1 MKSADLKSEGGS
13 LMNREKVKVFKSASG
28 YSQVVNS
35 NRKARII
42 LYACLV
48 MLVMLIMPLTH
59 ISYASEGGT
68 SSFTPGAQGDFGLNY
83 YPQGLYFR
91 ENIVYTSGKLDK
103 YPAATFDTEAGP
115 VAVNAD
121 LEAKVW
127 FNLFQI
133 VYSSNVSILGGR
145 YFANMNI
152 PIGIDANLKGE
163 GYIPAAPEAGII
175 DKQDIT
181 TTGLGDI
188 QVVPFGIV
196 WDKGN
201 LHFLF
206 AQNLVLNTGRYNAL
220 KSNNMGRNYFSYDE
234 VVGVTWLDETNG
246 HEASFMAGY
255 MINTKNQATD
265 YKTGNEF
272 HVDYTLAQFL
282 SKQFGLGVVGY
293 YYKQVTDD
301 ESPTL
306 DSINTINKAMGLAT
320 PGGYKSKGAAVG
332 PAVIFTPNIVGHDVN
347 LIAKW
352 LHEFS
357 MDNRLEGEWV
367 WLSAVVKF

>member
-1 MKSADLKSEGGS
+1 
-13 LMNREKVKVFKSASG
+13 MNKEKVKVSKSASG
-28 YSQVVNS
+28 YSQVVNP
-35 NRKARII
+35 NLKARII
-42 LYACLV
+42 LYACLG
-48 MLVMLIMPLTH
+48 MLVMLIIPLKH

-91 ENIVYTSGKLDK
+91 ENIVYTDGTLKNYPVQPGVNAKLD
-103 YPAATFDTEAGP
+103 AE
-115 VAVNAD
+115 
-121 LEAKVW
+121 VW

-133 VYSSNVSILGGR
+133 VYSSNVNILGGR
-145 YFANMNI
+145 YFANVNI
-152 PIGIDANLKGE
+152 PIGIDADLTANLH
-163 GYIPAAPEAGII
+163 IPQEDGTIATV
-175 DKQDIT
+175 KQQDR

-201 LHFLF
+201 LHYLF
-206 AQNLVLNTGRYNAL
+206 AQNLVLNTGRY
-220 KSNNMGRNYFSYDE
+220 KSPLINPTELINNMGRNYFSYDE

-272 HVDYTLAQFL
+272 HVDFTLAQFL

-301 ESPTL
+301 ESPAL
-306 DSINTINKAMGLAT
+306 DAINTINKTMGLAT

-332 PAVIFTPNIVGHDVN
+332 PAVIFTPNIGGHDVN
-347 LIAKW
+347 LIGKW